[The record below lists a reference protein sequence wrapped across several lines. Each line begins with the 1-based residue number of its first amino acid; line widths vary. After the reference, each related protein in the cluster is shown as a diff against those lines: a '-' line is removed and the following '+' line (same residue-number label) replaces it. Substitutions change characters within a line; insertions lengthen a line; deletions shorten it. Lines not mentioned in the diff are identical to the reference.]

1 MLTRAIL
8 PSNLQ
13 SAVINL
19 QWCPLPSPAYRFGPF
34 VVDRAAYRVLED
46 GRPLDLTPKLLD
58 LLLHLIEHAGSLVT
72 KEALLDALWPGANV
86 TDNALAQAVSELRQA
101 LGDEAGDPRFIK
113 TVARRGY
120 RFVAAVEPVTPPDE
134 PAIAEPTA
142 RPEPGRGCAADDL
155 RSIAVLDFTNVTGD
169 AESAWLSAGIAET
182 VSGDLRALNPSTGL
196 GAGRFKVVDRWRVTE
211 AARRTGGSL
220 HDVAA
225 ALRVRLVVVGSFQRN
240 GERVRITARVVD
252 VGSGEAVADAKVDGR
267 LDEIF
272 DLQDQVAAQFAQ
284 ELGVPL
290 GAESQSPGAEARLP
304 TVARRAKAG
313 SAKAAAKAPR
323 SRETASL
330 EAYRAVME
338 GWLRI
343 ETLDVRELPRAI
355 ADFERAV
362 AIDARYALA
371 WTGLAT
377 AEFASYESTRSE
389 NEPSRPL
396 LDRAIAHGRQAVE
409 LDDSLAEAHGS
420 LALILVSA
428 WDTAGAIGEARR
440 AVSLE
445 PGNWRH
451 LFRLGHAS
459 WGEERLRAGAATLA
473 LYPDF
478 AFAYFQ
484 SAMVHVARGHLTDA
498 ERVLRHGAAIQ
509 DRQIGRGER
518 YPALG
523 LHWLLGLVRLAQDDI
538 EDALTEFARER
549 ELAEP
554 HRLYGREYAAD
565 AALGRGAALLR
576 ADRRDEAVASFHD
589 ALALYPD
596 HPLGHL
602 GLAVSGSAD
611 FHGVEQVLETT
622 DRAKPIESA
631 LVRAQVLAS
640 RGDASAA
647 ADLIAGS
654 LENAP
659 PGFAGW
665 SVPVE
670 PFLRQLTDSKAF
682 APVSLL
688 LSERAK

>member
-1 MLTRAIL
+1 MA
-8 PSNLQ
+8 P
-13 SAVINL
+13 AV
-19 QWCPLPSPAYRFGPF
+19 YRFGPF
-34 VVDRAAYRVLED
+34 VVDRAAYRVLHD
-46 GRPLDLTPKLLD
+46 GRPLNLTPKLLD
-58 LLLHLIEHAGSLVT
+58 LLIHLIEHAGTLVT
-72 KEALLDALWPGANV
+72 KEALLEALWPDANV

-101 LGDEAGDPRFIK
+101 LGDDAGDPRYIK

-120 RFVAAVEPVTPPDE
+120 RFVAAVEPVAPPEE
-134 PAIAEPTA
+134 PSIAEPA
-142 RPEPGRGCAADDL
+142 GAPADDL

-169 AESAWLSAGIAET
+169 PESAWLSAGIAET
-182 VSGDLRALNPSTGL
+182 VSGDLRTL
-196 GAGRFKVVDRWRVTE
+196 GQFKVVDRWRVTE

-252 VGSGEAVADAKVDGR
+252 VGRGEAVADAKVDGR

-272 DLQDQVAAQFAQ
+272 DLQDQVAAQFAR
-284 ELGVPL
+284 ELGVM
-290 GAESQSPGAEARLP
+290 APGADARSENRP
-304 TVARRAKAG
+304 R
-313 SAKAAAKAPR
+313 SAKAA
-323 SRETASL
+323 RETASL

-362 AIDARYALA
+362 AVDARYALA

-389 NEPSRPL
+389 NQPDRDL
-396 LDRAIAHGRQAVE
+396 LARAVAHGRQAVQ

-428 WDTAGAIGEARR
+428 WDTPGAITAARR

-451 LFRLGHAS
+451 LFRLGHAT

-478 AFAYFQ
+478 AFTYFQ

-498 ERVLRHGAAIQ
+498 ERLLRHGAAIQ

-523 LHWLLGLVRLAQDDI
+523 LHWLLGLVRLAQNDI
-538 EDALTEFARER
+538 EEALAEFERER
-549 ELAEP
+549 GLAEP
-554 HRLYGREYAAD
+554 HRLYGREYAMHASI
-565 AALGRGAALLR
+565 GRGAALLR
-576 ADRRDEAVASFHD
+576 AGRNDEAIASFHE
-589 ALALYPD
+589 ALGWYPD

-602 GLAVSGSAD
+602 GLAVAGHAD
-611 FHGVEQVLETT
+611 FAAVDAVLAVME
-622 DRAKPIESA
+622 RAKPIEAA
-631 LVRAQVLAS
+631 LVRAQVLAAQ
-640 RGDASAA
+640 GDGQAAAASAA
-647 ADLIAGS
+647 RAIKD
-654 LENAP
+654 AP

-665 SVPVE
+665 SLLVDPLILQVPDITVFM
-670 PFLRQLTDSKAF
+670 PVFSLLTD
-682 APVSLL
+682 
-688 LSERAK
+688 RAR

>member
-1 MLTRAIL
+1 MA
-8 PSNLQ
+8 P
-13 SAVINL
+13 A
-19 QWCPLPSPAYRFGPF
+19 AYRFGPF

-46 GRPLDLTPKLLD
+46 GRPVDLTPKLLD
-58 LLLHLIEHAGSLVT
+58 LLLHLIENAGNLVT

-120 RFVAAVEPVTPPDE
+120 RFVAAVEPVTPHDE
-134 PAIAEPTA
+134 PAITEPA
-142 RPEPGRGCAADDL
+142 GPADDL

-182 VSGDLRALNPSTGL
+182 VSGDLRAL
-196 GAGRFKVVDRWRVTE
+196 GRFKVVDRWRVTE

-225 ALRVRLVVVGSFQRN
+225 ALRVRLVVIGNFQRN

-284 ELGVPL
+284 ELGVA
-290 GAESQSPGAEARLP
+290 GVAEAP
-304 TVARRAKAG
+304 ARG
-313 SAKAAAKAPR
+313 AKAA
-323 SRETASL
+323 RETASL

-389 NEPSRPL
+389 NEPSRAL

-428 WDTAGAIGEARR
+428 WDT
-440 AVSLE
+440 
-445 PGNWRH
+445 P
-451 LFRLGHAS
+451 
-459 WGEERLRAGAATLA
+459 
-473 LYPDF
+473 
-478 AFAYFQ
+478 
-484 SAMVHVARGHLTDA
+484 SA
-498 ERVLRHGAAIQ
+498 
-509 DRQIGRGER
+509 
-518 YPALG
+518 
-523 LHWLLGLVRLAQDDI
+523 
-538 EDALTEFARER
+538 
-549 ELAEP
+549 
-554 HRLYGREYAAD
+554 
-565 AALGRGAALLR
+565 
-576 ADRRDEAVASFHD
+576 
-589 ALALYPD
+589 
-596 HPLGHL
+596 
-602 GLAVSGSAD
+602 
-611 FHGVEQVLETT
+611 
-622 DRAKPIESA
+622 
-631 LVRAQVLAS
+631 VRAA
-640 RGDASAA
+640 RWCRTG
-647 ADLIAGS
+647 
-654 LENAP
+654 
-659 PGFAGW
+659 
-665 SVPVE
+665 
-670 PFLRQLTDSKAF
+670 
-682 APVSLL
+682 
-688 LSERAK
+688 

>member
-1 MLTRAIL
+1 MDPA
-8 PSNLQ
+8 
-13 SAVINL
+13 
-19 QWCPLPSPAYRFGPF
+19 AYRFGPF
-34 VVDRAAYRVLED
+34 LVDRAAYRALEG

-58 LLLHLIEHAGSLVT
+58 LLLHLLDHAGSLVT
-72 KEALLDALWPGANV
+72 KEALLDALWPGLSV

-101 LGDEAGDPRFIK
+101 LGDEAGDPRYIK

-120 RFVAAVEPVTPPDE
+120 RFVAPVTAV
-134 PAIAEPTA
+134 PARAESPERTGVATTPAPATGIA
-142 RPEPGRGCAADDL
+142 RPAAEDEW
-155 RSIAVLDFTNVTGD
+155 SIAVLDFANVTGD

-182 VSGDLRALNPSTGL
+182 VSGDLRAL
-196 GAGRFKVVDRWRVTE
+196 GAYRVVDRWRVTE
-211 AARRTGGSL
+211 AARRTGASM
-220 HDVAA
+220 HDTAA
-225 ALRVRLVVVGSFQRN
+225 ALGVRLVVVGSFQRN

-252 VGSGEAVADAKVDGR
+252 VVSGEAVADAKVDGR
-267 LDEIF
+267 LDETF
-272 DLQDQVAAQFAQ
+272 ALQDQVAAQFAR
-284 ELGVPL
+284 ELGVAAAPD
-290 GAESQSPGAEARLP
+290 P
-304 TVARRAKAG
+304 TV
-313 SAKAAAKAPR
+313 SR

-362 AIDARYALA
+362 AIDRRYALA

-377 AEFASYESTRSE
+377 AELASYESTRSE
-389 NEPSRPL
+389 NEPSRDL
-396 LDRAIAHGRQAVE
+396 LDRAIAHGRQATL

-428 WDTAGAIGEARR
+428 WDTGEAIRSARR
-440 AVSLE
+440 AVALE
-445 PGNWRH
+445 PANWRH
-451 LFRLGHAS
+451 MFRLGHAT

-523 LHWLLGLVRLAQDDI
+523 LHWLLGLVRLAQDDV
-538 EDALTEFARER
+538 EDALAEFERER

-554 HRLYGREYAAD
+554 HRLYGREYAMD
-565 AALGRGAALLR
+565 AAIGRGAALLR
-576 ADRRDEAVASFHD
+576 ARRRDEAVASFHD
-589 ALALYPD
+589 ALALFPD
-596 HPLGHL
+596 HPLAHL
-602 GLAVSGSAD
+602 GLAVAGHAGFEPVQSALP
-611 FHGVEQVLETT
+611 VL
-622 DRAKPIESA
+622 DRTKPIEGA
-631 LVRAQVLAS
+631 LVRAQLLIAH
-640 RGDASAA
+640 GDEAA
-647 ADLIAGS
+647 AATLVADAIAH
-654 LENAP
+654 AP

-665 SVPVE
+665 SVHVE
-670 PFLRQLTDSKAF
+670 PFLQVTARTVF
-682 APVSLL
+682 APVFTVLA
-688 LSERAK
+688 ERAR